1 MSSIP
6 ENKQTISGN
15 NPNPIDLPLHVAIIM
30 DGNGRWAL
38 KKGLPRIA
46 GHRAGVDKIR
56 MILNVLG
63 EAGVKFV
70 TIYAFSTEN
79 WSRPKSEVSGIMG
92 ILEDVIETETERLHQ
107 SGVRIIHL
115 GRSDRLGRKLRTSVD
130 HAQNLTKHN
139 QAITL
144 CIAFDYGGRAEI
156 LRAIKQILSDGISGQ
171 EIEETLLNKY
181 LYTHNIPDPD
191 LIIRTGGEKRL
202 SNFLLWQSAYSE
214 LYFTPV
220 HWPDLQAKQI
230 VEALDEFASRRRRF
244 GSIEKALGS

>member
-1 MSSIP
+1 MSSIW
-6 ENKQTISGN
+6 ENKQTISGHIAS
-15 NPNPIDLPLHVAIIM
+15 PIDLPRHVAIIM

-38 KKGLPRIA
+38 KKGLPRIE
-46 GHRAGVDKIR
+46 GHKAGVEKIR
-56 MILNVLG
+56 MISKVLG

-79 WSRPKSEVSGIMG
+79 WSRPKSEVLGIMG
-92 ILEDVIETETERLHQ
+92 ILEEVIETETERLHQ
-107 SGVRIIHL
+107 NGVRIIHL
-115 GRSDRLGRKLRTSVD
+115 GRSDRLAKKLRTSVN
-130 HAQNLTKHN
+130 HAQELTKHN
-139 QAITL
+139 QSMTL

-156 LRAIKQILSDGISGQ
+156 LRAIKQIMADGISRK
-171 EIEETLLNKY
+171 EIGETLLNKY

-220 HWPDLQAKQI
+220 HWPDLEPKQI
-230 VEALDEFASRRRRF
+230 IEALNEFASRRRRF
-244 GSIEKALGS
+244 GSLEKDF

>member
-1 MSSIP
+1 MSSIW
-6 ENKQTISGN
+6 ENKQTISGHN
-15 NPNPIDLPLHVAIIM
+15 ANPIDLPRHVAIIM

-38 KKGLPRIA
+38 KKGLPRIE
-46 GHRAGVDKIR
+46 GHKAGVEKIR
-56 MILNVLG
+56 MILKVLG

-79 WSRPKSEVSGIMG
+79 WSRPKSEVLGIMG
-92 ILEDVIETETERLHQ
+92 ILEEVIETEIERLHQ
-107 SGVRIIHL
+107 NGVRIIHL
-115 GRSDRLGRKLRTSVD
+115 GRSDRLAKKLRTSVN
-130 HAQNLTKHN
+130 HAQDLTKHN
-139 QAITL
+139 ESMTL

-156 LRAIKQILSDGISGQ
+156 LRAIKQILSDGLSRK
-171 EIEETLLNKY
+171 EIDETLINKY

-220 HWPDLQAKQI
+220 HWPDLETKQI
-230 VEALDEFASRRRRF
+230 VEALNEFASRRRRF
-244 GSIEKALGS
+244 GSIEKDFES

>member
-1 MSSIP
+1 MSSIW
-6 ENKQTISGN
+6 ENKQTISGHN
-15 NPNPIDLPLHVAIIM
+15 ANPIDLPRHVAIIM

-38 KKGLPRIA
+38 KKGLPRTE
-46 GHRAGVDKIR
+46 GHKAGVEKIR
-56 MILNVLG
+56 MILKVLG

-79 WSRPKSEVSGIMG
+79 WSRPKSEVLGIMG
-92 ILEDVIETETERLHQ
+92 ILEEVIETEIERLHQ
-107 SGVRIIHL
+107 NGVRIIHL
-115 GRSDRLGRKLRTSVD
+115 GRSDRLAKKLRTSVN
-130 HAQNLTKHN
+130 HAQDLTKHN
-139 QAITL
+139 QSMTL

-156 LRAIKQILSDGISGQ
+156 LRAIKQILSDGISRK
-171 EIEETLLNKY
+171 EIGETLLNKY

-220 HWPDLQAKQI
+220 NWPDLETKQI
-230 VEALDEFASRRRRF
+230 VEALNAFASRRRRF
-244 GSIEKALGS
+244 GSLEKDFEP